1 MMGRQQRFQSSEM
14 AVEIESKR
22 EQILTAMVRVV
33 GRQGYEATSV
43 ADVIAEAGTTRT
55 TFYRNFED
63 KHDCFLAAYD
73 SLVDR
78 VFARIVAECDA
89 EQSWVDRVRKGL
101 GTLIDFFAE
110 EPEAAKTAV
119 VEVAGAGA
127 EARRLHTDA
136 LTRFTAYLD
145 AGRGLHPEAEL
156 PEHISTMAAG
166 AVSALIFDEL
176 VAERAPEL
184 PGLLPDLLFAMLVPY
199 IGPAAAAEE
208 MRRAA

>member
-1 MMGRQQRFQSSEM
+1 M
-14 AVEIESKR
+14 AVETKSKR
-22 EQILTAMVRVV
+22 EQILIAMVRVV
-33 GRQGYEATSV
+33 GRKGYEATSV

-73 SLVDR
+73 DLVDR
-78 VFARIVAECDA
+78 VFARIVAECDG
-89 EQSWVDRVRKGL
+89 ERSWVDRVRKGL
-101 GTLIDFFAE
+101 ETLIDFFAE

-127 EARRLHTDA
+127 DARRLHTDA

-145 AGRGLHPEAEL
+145 AGRKLHPEAEL

-176 VAERAPEL
+176 VAERAAEL
-184 PGLLPDLLFAMLVPY
+184 PGLLPDLLFAMFVPY

>member
-1 MMGRQQRFQSSEM
+1 M
-14 AVEIESKR
+14 AVELESKR
-22 EQILTAMVRVV
+22 DQILTAMVRVV

-73 SLVDR
+73 ALVDR
-78 VFARIVAECDA
+78 VFARIVSECDGA
-89 EQSWVDRVRKGL
+89 QSWVERVRTGL
-101 GTLIDFFAE
+101 ETLIDFFAE

-127 EARRLHTDA
+127 GARQKHTDA
-136 LTRFTAYLD
+136 LARFTSYLD
-145 AGRGLHPEAEL
+145 AGRRLHPESEL

-176 VAERAPEL
+176 VAERAAEL
-184 PGLLPDLLFAMLVPY
+184 PALLPDLLFAMLVPY

>member
-1 MMGRQQRFQSSEM
+1 MGRQQRFQSSEM
-14 AVEIESKR
+14 AVELESKR
-22 EQILTAMVRVV
+22 DQILLAMVRVV

-55 TFYRNFED
+55 TFYRNFTD

-73 SLVDR
+73 ALVDR
-78 VFARIVAECDA
+78 VFARIVAECDG
-89 EQSWVDRVRKGL
+89 EQSWLERVRKGL
-101 GTLIDFFAE
+101 ETLLDFFAE
-110 EPEAAKTAV
+110 EPEMARTAV

-127 EARRLHTDA
+127 AAQQRHTDA
-136 LTRFTAYLD
+136 LARFTAYLD
-145 AGRGLHPEAEL
+145 GGRDLHPEAEL

-176 VAERAPEL
+176 VAERGAEL
-184 PGLLPDLLFAMLVPY
+184 PAQLPDLLFAMLVPY
-199 IGPAAAAEE
+199 IGPAAAAEQ

>member
-1 MMGRQQRFQSSEM
+1 MGRHSRFQSSPM
-14 AVEIESKR
+14 AVELASKR

-73 SLVDR
+73 ALVDR
-78 VFARIVAECDA
+78 VFVRIVSECDG
-89 EQSWVDRVRKGL
+89 EEGWLERMRKGL
-101 GTLIDFFAE
+101 GTLLDFFAD
-110 EPEAAKTAV
+110 EPEMARAAV

-127 EARRLHTDA
+127 DARRKHSEA

-145 AGRGLHPEAEL
+145 GGRKLHPEVEL
-156 PEHISTMAAG
+156 PEHISAMAAG

-176 VAERAPEL
+176 VAERSDRL
-184 PGLLPDLLFAMLVPY
+184 PALLPDLLFAMLVPY

>member
-1 MMGRQQRFQSSEM
+1 MGRQSRFQSSEM

-22 EQILTAMVRVV
+22 EQILTAMMRVV

-43 ADVIAEAGTTRT
+43 ADVIEEAGTTRT

-73 SLVDR
+73 ALIDR
-78 VFARIVAECDA
+78 VFTRIVGECDA
-89 EQSWVDRVRKGL
+89 EQSWVDRVRRGL
-101 GTLIDFFAE
+101 ATLLDFFAE
-110 EPEAAKTAV
+110 EPEMARTAV

-127 EARRLHTDA
+127 DARRKHTDA

-145 AGRGLHPEAEL
+145 GGRRLHPEAEL

-176 VAERAPEL
+176 VAERSSQLPAQLPE
-184 PGLLPDLLFAMLVPY
+184 LLFAMLVPY